1 MKNLG
6 ALLEGTP
13 LTVTG
18 KTVSENL
25 EKAAVFSPEVIRSLS
40 NPVHPY
46 GGIAVLRGNLAEEGA
61 VIKQVAVKESLW
73 HFVGR
78 AKVFN
83 SEEEALLGLGSK
95 QIEKGEVIVI
105 RYEGPKGGPGMREM
119 AMFRVALEFAG
130 MGETNYIV
138 TDGRFSG
145 YTEGASIGYLC
156 PEAAEGGTLA
166 LVQNGDVIEID
177 IEERKLEL
185 KVSDT
190 ELKKRRG
197 KLVPPTKKYPRGYLN
212 IYGRVVSSAA
222 QGAVIPKNAE
232 FGLRI
237 A

>member
-1 MKNLG
+1 MKNLDAILDG
-6 ALLEGTP
+6 AV

-25 EKAAVFSPEVIRSLS
+25 KKAGVFDPEIIRSLS

-46 GGIAVLRGNLAEEGA
+46 GGIAVLKGNMAEQGA

-73 HFVGR
+73 HFVGK

-83 SEEEALLGLGSK
+83 SEEEALLGLGGK
-95 QIEKGEVIVI
+95 QIEKGDVIVI

-145 YTEGASIGYLC
+145 YTEGASIGYLS
-156 PEAAEGGTLA
+156 PEAAVGGTIA
-166 LVQNGDVIEID
+166 LVENGDIIEID
-177 IEERKLEL
+177 IGNRKLEL
-185 KVSDT
+185 KVADQ
-190 ELKKRRG
+190 ELKQRRQ
-197 KLVPPTKKYPRGYLN
+197 KLVAPAKKYPRGYLN
-212 IYGRVVSSAA
+212 IYGRNVSSAA
-222 QGAVIPKNAE
+222 QGAVIPKTAK
-232 FGLRI
+232 
-237 A
+237 